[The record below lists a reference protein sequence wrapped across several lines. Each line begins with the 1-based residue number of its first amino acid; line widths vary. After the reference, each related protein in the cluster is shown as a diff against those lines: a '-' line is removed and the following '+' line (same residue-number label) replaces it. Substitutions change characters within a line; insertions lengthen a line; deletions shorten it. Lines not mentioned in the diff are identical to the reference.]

1 MKNEIEKQITEIWAK
16 LGYVIGYTEEDCI
29 KEIASLFD
37 NMYPPEFVEWLIFGD
52 HLFSDINNKWIHY
65 KSISDALNDEEGI
78 IMTTKEVYNYWQ
90 TEIKKGE

>member
-1 MKNEIEKQITEIWAK
+1 
-16 LGYVIGYTEEDCI
+16 
-29 KEIASLFD
+29 
-37 NMYPPEFVEWLIFGD
+37 VEWLIFGD